1 MSIVFDILPEK
12 PVKVK
17 RIWIHFQVS
26 SIVLTLSFCFVN
38 FCFSK
43 GNQNSTASI
52 FIGVV
57 PVLEIK
63 PRSVTKRVG
72 KSVCDTRYKLSL
84 CGLLWYSLNNSVSLN
99 TAVCLMHESHTS
111 CMLILNRRPPPH
123 SHHHHRHQHHQHH
136 CQYYLLTLRKNYLF
150 HLWPTTE
157 TFSKQ

>member
-26 SIVLTLSFCFVN
+26 SIVLTFSFCFVN

-72 KSVCDTRYKLSL
+72 KWVCDTRYKLSL
-84 CGLLWYSLNNSVSLN
+84 CGLLWYSRNNSVSLN

-111 CMLILNRRPPPH
+111 CMLILNR
-123 SHHHHRHQHHQHH
+123 
-136 CQYYLLTLRKNYLF
+136 LLLLILVIVINIIVNIICCHYEK
-150 HLWPTTE
+150 TTYF
-157 TFSKQ
+157 TFDQQLKLSQNN